1 MKKLLGLIEAAIC
14 CYLGQCWSTIISNRY
29 LMRRIDSFE
38 LNNQFMN
45 KLNHVTIFKSVW
57 NSILERLS
65 NAKQEKSSIVQ
76 LLALLLKIA
85 PQIEWDGLMTILRL
99 LPQKLDWSSSAWD
112 LNSLQL
118 MQIKNDFL
126 GKIYQQV
133 IDSIL
138 LM

>member
-1 MKKLLGLIEAAIC
+1 
-14 CYLGQCWSTIISNRY
+14 
-29 LMRRIDSFE
+29 
-38 LNNQFMN
+38 
-45 KLNHVTIFKSVW
+45 VW